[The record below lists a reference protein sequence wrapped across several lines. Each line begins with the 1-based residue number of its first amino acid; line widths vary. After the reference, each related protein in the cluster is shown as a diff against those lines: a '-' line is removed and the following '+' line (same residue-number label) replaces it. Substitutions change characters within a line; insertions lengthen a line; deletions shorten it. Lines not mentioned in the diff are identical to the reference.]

1 VPNLWQTLRGRASS
15 SDEKRYTFSEWM
27 NEQLMFQGGSYP
39 LVGASTYGT
48 KAEVAE
54 NSFAGYTQAAYKH
67 NGIVFAIVLSRM
79 LLFTEARFQW
89 QRLSNGRPT
98 DLFGSQDL
106 AVLETPWP
114 NGTTGELLARM
125 EQDVSLAGNFFAVRE
140 ADRIR
145 RLRPDWVQIVLSAPP
160 EVSARS
166 DVVGYRYVPGGVA
179 SGEGEIFLPEQVCH
193 WSPIPDPIAQY
204 RGMSWITPV
213 MREIQ
218 ADGAA
223 TEHKAHFFDNA
234 ATPNLAV
241 SMKDPMTPAQFREFV
256 DAMDDAHRGAH
267 NAYKT
272 LYTGGGADVS
282 VIGAD
287 MRQLDF
293 KVTQGAGEP
302 LALDTPVPTPSG
314 WTTMGEIQVGD
325 QVIARDGLPARVL
338 GVSPVHQGRECFRV
352 TFSDRT
358 SIVADAGH
366 LWAAMDRNTNDRA
379 ELTYTTLQLR
389 DLIADWAARGIGGNR
404 IGIAPVAPLKLPDR
418 DLLIDPY
425 VLGAWLGDGQ
435 TAGPA
440 ICGAEDDLGFIAD
453 EIVRRGYTVTRWST
467 APGKVPVIGIPGG
480 LLAALRALGVLGDK
494 HIPQEYLR
502 SSIEQ
507 RLDLL
512 RGLMDTDGSVGS
524 RGKET
529 CEFSSKFEHL
539 AAQVAELAR
548 SLGYR
553 VTVSR
558 KLDSRSRTGETWRVS
573 FRANPEMV
581 PFLLPR
587 KAARCVTP
595 VHVKNRAIVSIEP
608 VDSVPVRCIA
618 VDAPDHLFCAG
629 EGWTLTHNT
638 RICAAGGVPRSS
650 SACPKVS
657 RPARIPTT
665 GWPAA
670 SSATTGPDRNGGPR
684 ARPCRRW

>member
-27 NEQLMFQGGSYP
+27 NDQLMFQGGSYP

-293 KVTQGAGEP
+293 RQTQGAGE
-302 LALDTPVPTPSG
+302 T
-314 WTTMGEIQVGD
+314 
-325 QVIARDGLPARVL
+325 RV
-338 GVSPVHQGRECFRV
+338 
-352 TFSDRT
+352 
-358 SIVADAGH
+358 
-366 LWAAMDRNTNDRA
+366 
-379 ELTYTTLQLR
+379 
-389 DLIADWAARGIGGNR
+389 
-404 IGIAPVAPLKLPDR
+404 
-418 DLLIDPY
+418 
-425 VLGAWLGDGQ
+425 
-435 TAGPA
+435 
-440 ICGAEDDLGFIAD
+440 
-453 EIVRRGYTVTRWST
+453 
-467 APGKVPVIGIPGG
+467 
-480 LLAALRALGVLGDK
+480 
-494 HIPQEYLR
+494 
-502 SSIEQ
+502 
-507 RLDLL
+507 
-512 RGLMDTDGSVGS
+512 
-524 RGKET
+524 
-529 CEFSSKFEHL
+529 
-539 AAQVAELAR
+539 
-548 SLGYR
+548 
-553 VTVSR
+553 
-558 KLDSRSRTGETWRVS
+558 
-573 FRANPEMV
+573 
-581 PFLLPR
+581 
-587 KAARCVTP
+587 
-595 VHVKNRAIVSIEP
+595 
-608 VDSVPVRCIA
+608 
-618 VDAPDHLFCAG
+618 
-629 EGWTLTHNT
+629 
-638 RICAAGGVPRSS
+638 CAAGGVPPIIVGLSEGLKAGTYSNYGMARRKFGDHW
-650 SACPKVS
+650 A
-657 RPARIPTT
+657 RPQWRARV
-665 GWPAA
+665 
-670 SSATTGPDRNGGPR
+670 
-684 ARPCRRW
+684 RPCRRW